1 MADTISDI
9 DAALAAEDQTL
20 ASLTA
25 IIVKIVADIQALLA
39 EIASGVVLQDVT
51 AEVNKIQSQTAVLQQ
66 AVSDLSGADTSA
78 NA

>member
-1 MADTISDI
+1 MSKEIIGALNVFIRKLNRITNTINILKEVNTQMADTISDI

-39 EIASGVVLQDVT
+39 EIASGVVL
-51 AEVNKIQSQTAVLQQ
+51 
-66 AVSDLSGADTSA
+66 
-78 NA
+78 